1 MHCSLSCNISMP
13 CCPLKNGWERVLLS
27 KVIRPQSNLARRLA
41 LQSHSQHSLLLVPQ
55 SEHKKDQGWERVC
68 TLLGKNSSY
77 LKLHLL
83 FDVIL
88 FYFIFP
94 QHLLH
99 TFSCYNRKEKCP
111 KEMTL
116 TPTCIQPC
124 LRQMCW
130 QPCQQR
136 QHHFLM
142 HHMTKSMVST

>member
-1 MHCSLSCNISMP
+1 MH

-27 KVIRPQSNLARRLA
+27 KVIRPQSNLARRA
-41 LQSHSQHSLLLVPQ
+41 AQ
-55 SEHKKDQGWERVC
+55 SEHKKER
-68 TLLGKNSSY
+68 TLGKSLY
-77 LKLHLL
+77 TAGEKFQLLKLHLL

-94 QHLLH
+94 EHLLH
-99 TFSCYNRKEKCP
+99 TFSCYNRKDKCP

-116 TPTCIQPC
+116 TPACIQPC